1 MPTDPPHP
9 PRRQNAPSKRG
20 GGKLIRQVF
29 LSCGELRAG
38 WSLLVFVAL
47 WIALLTTF
55 AALAHKAIGVEP
67 GAHHTLRFLSTEAAM
82 LAAALIAAG
91 IMALAERR
99 SFADYALPWKRALGG
114 NFWLGVVWGGASL
127 AALLLLIHYYHGFN
141 FGPLAASGRKRMILD
156 AAVWAA
162 AFFAV
167 GFFEEFFTRGYALYT
182 LTRGMGFWPAAV
194 LLSLA
199 FGALHLHNA
208 GEDWVG
214 ALAAALIGLFCCLT
228 VRRTGTLWFAIG
240 FHSMWDFA
248 ESFIFAVPDSGVTIA
263 RHLFN
268 SALYGPAWLT
278 GGAVGPEASVFIFV
292 VIANLFILF
301 HLFFPH
307 AQFGTDPRYAVSKT
321 AA

>member
-1 MPTDPPHP
+1 MSIETPPSSQP
-9 PRRQNAPSKRG
+9 QNIHSELRHQKVT
-20 GGKLIRQVF
+20 KIF
-29 LSCGELRAG
+29 LSHGELRAG
-38 WSLLVFVAL
+38 WSLLAFVAL
-47 WIALLTTF
+47 WIALLVVF
-55 AALAHKAIGVEP
+55 AAVAHKVISEEP
-67 GAHHTLRFLSTEAAM
+67 GAHHALLFLSTEVSM
-82 LAAALIAAG
+82 LAAALAAAG

-99 SFADYALPWKRALGG
+99 SFADYALPWRRALGG
-114 NFWLGVVWGGASL
+114 NFWLGVIWGGVSL

-141 FGPLAASGRKRMILD
+141 FGPLAASGRKRLLLD
-156 AAVWAA
+156 AVVWAA
-162 AFFAV
+162 VFFTV

-194 LLSLA
+194 VLSLA
-199 FGALHLHNA
+199 FGALHLHNV
-208 GEDWVG
+208 GEDWAG

-248 ESFIFAVPDSGVTIA
+248 ESFIFAVPDSGVTIT

-278 GGAVGPEASVFIFV
+278 GGSVGPEASVFVFI

-301 HLFFPH
+301 HLLFPH
-307 AQFGTDPRYAVSKT
+307 ARFAAEPRYAASKT